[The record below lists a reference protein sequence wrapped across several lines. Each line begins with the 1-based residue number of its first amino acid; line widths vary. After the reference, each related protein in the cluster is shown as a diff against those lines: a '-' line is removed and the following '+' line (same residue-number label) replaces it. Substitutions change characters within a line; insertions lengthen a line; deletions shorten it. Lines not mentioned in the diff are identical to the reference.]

1 MSNAKII
8 ACIFGLQLRAKHAL
22 HDKPAKKL
30 FCRCPVSLFGWLLP
44 VSFAVLDRVVDT
56 ISDKI
61 LTVAVCSNPASA
73 RTRSAP
79 NNGGGDHADKCRS
92 VAQIFCPF

>member
-22 HDKPAKKL
+22 HDKSAKKL
-30 FCRCPVSLFGWLLP
+30 SCRCPVFLFGWLLP

-61 LTVAVCSNPASA
+61 LTVAVCLTQEAPV
-73 RTRSAP
+73 RDQPP

-92 VAQIFCPF
+92 GAQIFCPF